1 MNQIWVI
8 ASLTF
13 REAIRRR
20 IVMASLILGG
30 AFLVLFSVGFHYITA
45 EFMNAQSNMNNP
57 SLYIQQMYNFLHLAA
72 MYATN
77 FLTIATGALI
87 TADTLAGEISSG
99 TIQTILAKP
108 IRRYQ
113 IVLGKWLG
121 SAALLAAYI
130 LMMAG
135 GSSLSIYLQ
144 SGYSAPNLLSG
155 FAFLLLNGLLIMTIT
170 LAFSSRMSTLAAGGS
185 IFGLFG
191 LAFIG
196 GWVERIGYLLKNQ
209 TAINVGILSS
219 LLMPSESVWNMAS
232 FKMTSSIVNA
242 LGPVSP
248 FSVGSQPSNWML
260 LYTIIYLAAFF
271 AYAARTF
278 SNRDL

>member
-1 MNQIWVI
+1 MNPIWVI

-20 IVMASLILGG
+20 IVLASLVLGG
-30 AFLVLFSVGFHYITA
+30 AFLLLYSIGFHYITA
-45 EFMNAQSNMNNP
+45 EFVSTQKNMNNAD
-57 SLYIQQMYNFLHLAA
+57 LYLRQMYNFLHLAA

-77 FLTIATGALI
+77 FLTTATAALI
-87 TADTLAGEISSG
+87 TADTLSGEISSG

-108 IRRYQ
+108 VRRIQ

-121 SAALLAAYI
+121 NAALLAAYI

-144 SGYSAPNLLSG
+144 SGYTAPNLLSG
-155 FAFLLLNGLLIMTIT
+155 IAYLFLNGLLILTIT
-170 LAFSSRMSTLAAGGS
+170 LALSSRMSTLAAGGS

-196 GWVERIGYLLKNQ
+196 GWVERIGSLLKNQ
-209 TAINVGILSS
+209 TAINVGIVSS
-219 LLMPSESVWNMAS
+219 LLMPSESIWNMAS
-232 FKMTSSIVNA
+232 FKMTSPVINA

-248 FSVGSQPSNWML
+248 FSVGAQPSNWMIVYTL
-260 LYTIIYLAAFF
+260 LYLIVFF
-271 AYAARTF
+271 VFAVRSF